1 MLAALPGFE
10 KTHKK
15 LNLGEQMKEVIIH
28 FTEMF
33 LNVCSEVV
41 YYGFAL
47 SRRGLGLSPSRETQ
61 FPADPC
67 RGLWGEVRQSGMQH
81 GRLLS
86 CGGLR
91 WPSIFKSSKVPS
103 TVPEGRR
110 EQIRPPGHRTSAV
123 CTWPVCTSG
132 EATPASSEQPSLL
145 DLFRTGGMSV
155 EVIASE

>member
-47 SRRGLGLSPSRETQ
+47 SRPGLGLSPSRET
-61 FPADPC
+61 
-67 RGLWGEVRQSGMQH
+67 V
-81 GRLLS
+81 
-86 CGGLR
+86 
-91 WPSIFKSSKVPS
+91 SS
-103 TVPEGRR
+103 
-110 EQIRPPGHRTSAV
+110 RP
-123 CTWPVCTSG
+123 
-132 EATPASSEQPSLL
+132 TPAAG
-145 DLFRTGGMSV
+145 FGVR
-155 EVIASE
+155 

>member
-1 MLAALPGFE
+1 
-10 KTHKK
+10 
-15 LNLGEQMKEVIIH
+15 
-28 FTEMF
+28 
-33 LNVCSEVV
+33 
-41 YYGFAL
+41 
-47 SRRGLGLSPSRETQ
+47 
-61 FPADPC
+61 
-67 RGLWGEVRQSGMQH
+67 MQH
-81 GRLLS
+81 RRLLS

-155 EVIASE
+155 EVIASERGVLATPRRCQRGRPQTVAARARV